1 MKSSLAQ
8 MFDAIIAPDEF
19 IAVVALAQKPR
30 AIFARQCH
38 YFGVYRVA
46 HHACDGREFDRDE
59 PNSYCNRR
67 SQRHTKVIRANSK
80 RRVTCDTSKCCNCH
94 SAAQRHVRANQYPCS
109 KSNCAARQSQRL
121 REQVVFANEGDQINL
136 NGWSI
141 KSSNDNTYAFKNVS
155 IAKDGF
161 LNLYTTNG
169 SDTSTALFMNR
180 AEPAWVVG
188 DSLSLINA
196 EGQTV
201 NTYVVK

>member
-1 MKSSLAQ
+1 MNSSQSLLSRKNLALFLLANVIISAFTAWLITRAMTGNLTVTNPTPVATIAASATQKSS
-8 MFDAIIAPDEF
+8 APTTS
-19 IAVVALAQKPR
+19 VALPVTPPNVAT
-30 AIFARQCH
+30 AIPQPSATSAPTNTPAPNPTARL
-38 YFGVYRVA
+38 A
-46 HHACDGREFDRDE
+46 
-59 PNSYCNRR
+59 
-67 SQRHTKVIRANSK
+67 KVVIST
-80 RRVTCDTSKCCNCH
+80 VSF
-94 SAAQRHVRANQYPCS
+94 PG
-109 KSNCAARQSQRL
+109 QRL

-141 KSSNDNTYAFKNVS
+141 KSSNGNTYAFKNVS

-188 DSLSLINA
+188 DSLTLLNA